1 MRNSVDRKL
10 LHENTTY
17 ALVKRLLKES
27 VRPYLKWI
35 GFALVGM
42 VFVAGATAAM
52 AWLMKPV
59 INDVFVAKNKEFL
72 LPISIAVLVTFAIK
86 GFANYAQSVIM
97 HYVGQRII
105 TDTQHRLYGHLTR
118 MDLSFFHQ
126 TPTGSLISRFT
137 VDINMMRA
145 AVSNALTGIGKDFL
159 TLIFLVG
166 VMFIQDR
173 YLAVIAFV
181 VFPVAIL
188 PIVKLGQRI
197 RKVTVSTQEEIGQFT
212 TLLEQTIQGARVVKA
227 YRMEEY
233 EKGRFR
239 KIAERVFQ
247 LVFKSARI
255 RSMASPIMETLGG
268 VAVALVIFYG
278 GFRVIE
284 ESMNPGAFFSFIT
297 ALLLAYEPMK
307 RLANLNASLQEGLAS
322 AQRLFGLLDT
332 KPNIIDKPDA
342 ATLKIK
348 GGNIVLNQVN
358 FSYIPK
364 HPVINGVSLSV
375 PAGKLVALVGPSG
388 AGKSTILNLIPRFYE
403 VDSGVIK
410 IDGIDVQ
417 DATLDSLRRNIAL
430 VSQEIILFDDTVRA
444 NIAYGRPDAS
454 EKEITQ
460 AAKNAAAHDFIEAM
474 SNGYDTYVGERGTKV
489 SGGQRQRLAIA
500 RAMLKNAPILLL
512 DEATSSLDAESE
524 REVQAALME
533 LMKGR
538 TTLVIAHRLSTV
550 IEADLIHVI
559 DNGKLVESGN
569 HPELLSKNGTYARLY
584 ALQFKEQQLEVEVGA
599 KTARE

>member
-1 MRNSVDRKL
+1 MDRNL

-17 ALVKRLLKES
+17 TLVKRLLKES

-42 VFVAGATAAM
+42 VFVAGATAAS

-118 MDLSFFHQ
+118 MDLGFFHQ
-126 TPTGSLISRFT
+126 TPTGNLISRFT

-166 VMFIQDR
+166 VMFIQDW

-247 LVFKSARI
+247 LVFKTARI

-364 HPVINGVSLSV
+364 HPVINGISLSV

-403 VDSGVIK
+403 VDSGIIK

-599 KTARE
+599 KTAGE

>member
-1 MRNSVDRKL
+1 MDRKL

-42 VFVAGATAAM
+42 VFVAGATAAS

-86 GFANYAQSVIM
+86 GLANYAQSVIM

-118 MDLSFFHQ
+118 MDLGFFHQ

-159 TLIFLVG
+159 TLIFLVV
-166 VMFIQDR
+166 VMFIQDL

-188 PIVKLGQRI
+188 PIVKLGRRI
-197 RKVTVSTQEEIGQFT
+197 RKVTVSTQEELGQFT
-212 TLLEQTIQGARVVKA
+212 TILEQSIQGARVVKA
-227 YRMEEY
+227 YGMEEY

-239 KIAERVFQ
+239 NIAERVFQ
-247 LVFKSARI
+247 LVFKSLRI
-255 RSMASPIMETLGG
+255 RAMASPIMETLGG
-268 VAVALVIFYG
+268 IAVALVIFYG

-307 RLANLNASLQEGLAS
+307 RLANLNTSLQEGLAS

-332 KPNIIDKPDA
+332 KPNITDKPNA

-358 FSYIPK
+358 FSYMPE
-364 HPVINGVSLSV
+364 HPVINGISLSV

-388 AGKSTILNLIPRFYE
+388 AGKSTILNLIPRFYD
-403 VDSGVIK
+403 VDSGIIK
-410 IDGIDVQ
+410 IDGIDVR
-417 DATLDSLRRNIAL
+417 DATLDSLRGNIAL
-430 VSQEIILFDDTVRA
+430 VSQEITLFDDTVRA

-460 AAKNAAAHDFIEAM
+460 AAKNAAAHEFIEAM

-512 DEATSSLDAESE
+512 DEATSSLDTESE

-599 KTARE
+599 KTAGE

>member
-1 MRNSVDRKL
+1 MRNSVYRTL

-403 VDSGVIK
+403 VDSGIIK

-599 KTARE
+599 KTAGE

>member
-1 MRNSVDRKL
+1 VDRKL

-35 GFALVGM
+35 AFALVGM
-42 VFVAGATAAM
+42 VFVAAATAAS

-118 MDLSFFHQ
+118 MDLGFFHQ

-181 VFPVAIL
+181 IFPVAIL

-239 KIAERVFQ
+239 KFAEQVFQ
-247 LVFKSARI
+247 LVYKTARI

-342 ATLKIK
+342 AILKIK

-403 VDSGVIK
+403 VDSGIIK

-599 KTARE
+599 KTAGE

>member
-35 GFALVGM
+35 AFALVGM

-403 VDSGVIK
+403 VDSGIIK

>member
-17 ALVKRLLKES
+17 VLVKRLLKES

-35 GFALVGM
+35 AFALVGM

-403 VDSGVIK
+403 VDSGFIK

>member
-1 MRNSVDRKL
+1 VDRKFL
-10 LHENTTY
+10 PENTTY

-42 VFVAGATAAM
+42 VFVAGATAAS

-118 MDLSFFHQ
+118 MDLGFFHQ
-126 TPTGSLISRFT
+126 TPTGNLISRFT

-145 AVSNALTGIGKDFL
+145 AVSNALTGIGKEFL
-159 TLIFLVG
+159 TPIFLVG
-166 VMFIQDR
+166 VMFIQDL

-247 LVFKSARI
+247 LVFKTARI

-268 VAVALVIFYG
+268 V
-278 GFRVIE
+278 
-284 ESMNPGAFFSFIT
+284 
-297 ALLLAYEPMK
+297 
-307 RLANLNASLQEGLAS
+307 
-322 AQRLFGLLDT
+322 
-332 KPNIIDKPDA
+332 
-342 ATLKIK
+342 
-348 GGNIVLNQVN
+348 
-358 FSYIPK
+358 
-364 HPVINGVSLSV
+364 
-375 PAGKLVALVGPSG
+375 
-388 AGKSTILNLIPRFYE
+388 
-403 VDSGVIK
+403 
-410 IDGIDVQ
+410 
-417 DATLDSLRRNIAL
+417 
-430 VSQEIILFDDTVRA
+430 
-444 NIAYGRPDAS
+444 
-454 EKEITQ
+454 
-460 AAKNAAAHDFIEAM
+460 
-474 SNGYDTYVGERGTKV
+474 
-489 SGGQRQRLAIA
+489 
-500 RAMLKNAPILLL
+500 
-512 DEATSSLDAESE
+512 
-524 REVQAALME
+524 
-533 LMKGR
+533 
-538 TTLVIAHRLSTV
+538 
-550 IEADLIHVI
+550 
-559 DNGKLVESGN
+559 
-569 HPELLSKNGTYARLY
+569 
-584 ALQFKEQQLEVEVGA
+584 
-599 KTARE
+599 

>member
-1 MRNSVDRKL
+1 M
-10 LHENTTY
+10 
-17 ALVKRLLKES
+17 VKRLLKES

-403 VDSGVIK
+403 VDSGIIK

-417 DATLDSLRRNIAL
+417 DVTLDSLRRNIAL

>member
-403 VDSGVIK
+403 VDSGIIK

>member
-1 MRNSVDRKL
+1 MDRKL

-403 VDSGVIK
+403 VDSGIIK

-599 KTARE
+599 KTAGE

>member
-105 TDTQHRLYGHLTR
+105 TDTQNRLYAHLTR

-166 VMFIQDR
+166 VMFIQDQ

-403 VDSGVIK
+403 VDSGIIK

-599 KTARE
+599 KTAGE

>member
-1 MRNSVDRKL
+1 MDRKL

-42 VFVAGATAAM
+42 VFVAGATAAS

-118 MDLSFFHQ
+118 MDLGFFHQ

-166 VMFIQDR
+166 VMFIQDW

-239 KIAERVFQ
+239 NIAERVFQ

-255 RSMASPIMETLGG
+255 RSMASPIMEMLGG

-332 KPNIIDKPDA
+332 TPNIIDKPDA
-342 ATLKIK
+342 AILKIN

-403 VDSGVIK
+403 VDSGIIK
-410 IDGIDVQ
+410 IDGIDVR

-599 KTARE
+599 KTAGE

>member
-1 MRNSVDRKL
+1 MDRKL

-35 GFALVGM
+35 AFALVGM

-599 KTARE
+599 KTAGE

>member
-35 GFALVGM
+35 AFALVGM

-403 VDSGVIK
+403 VDSGFIK

>member
-35 GFALVGM
+35 GFALVAM
-42 VFVAGATAAM
+42 VFVAGATAAS

-284 ESMNPGAFFSFIT
+284 QSMNPGAFFSFIT

-388 AGKSTILNLIPRFYE
+388 AGKSTILNLIPRFYD
-403 VDSGVIK
+403 VDSGIIK
-410 IDGIDVQ
+410 IDGIDVR
-417 DATLDSLRRNIAL
+417 DATLDSLRGNIAL
-430 VSQEIILFDDTVRA
+430 VSQEITLFDDTVRA

-599 KTARE
+599 KTAGE

>member
-403 VDSGVIK
+403 VDSGFIK

>member
-42 VFVAGATAAM
+42 VFVAGATAAS

-118 MDLSFFHQ
+118 MDLGFFHQ

-166 VMFIQDR
+166 VMFIQDW

-227 YRMEEY
+227 YGMEEY

-239 KIAERVFQ
+239 NIAERVFQ
-247 LVFKSARI
+247 LVFKTARI

-284 ESMNPGAFFSFIT
+284 QSMNPGAFFSFIT

-403 VDSGVIK
+403 VDSGIIK
-410 IDGIDVQ
+410 IDGIDVR
-417 DATLDSLRRNIAL
+417 DATLDSLRGNIAL

-599 KTARE
+599 KTAGE

>member
-1 MRNSVDRKL
+1 MRNSVDRNL

-118 MDLSFFHQ
+118 MDLGFFHQ

-181 VFPVAIL
+181 IFPVAIL

-322 AQRLFGLLDT
+322 AQRLFSLLDT

-364 HPVINGVSLSV
+364 HPVINEVSLSV

-403 VDSGVIK
+403 VDSGIIK
-410 IDGIDVQ
+410 IDGIDVR

>member
-1 MRNSVDRKL
+1 VNRKL

-42 VFVAGATAAM
+42 VIVAGATAAI

-59 INDVFVAKNKEFL
+59 INDVFVAKNKEIL
-72 LPISIAVLVTFAIK
+72 LPISIAVIVTFVIK
-86 GFANYAQSVIM
+86 GSANYAQSIIM

-105 TDTQHRLYGHLTR
+105 TDIQHRLYGHLIR

-126 TPTGSLISRFT
+126 TPTGSLISRFS

-166 VMFIQDR
+166 VMFIQDL

-197 RKVTVSTQEEIGQFT
+197 RKVTVSTQEELGQFT
-212 TLLEQTIQGARVVKA
+212 TQLEQTFQGARVVKA

-239 KIAERVFQ
+239 KFAEQVFQ
-247 LVFKSARI
+247 LVYKTARI

-268 VAVALVIFYG
+268 VAVALVIYYG
-278 GFRVIE
+278 GYRVIE

-307 RLANLNASLQEGLAS
+307 RLANLNASLQEGMAS
-322 AQRLFGLLDT
+322 AQRLFDLLDT

-348 GGNIVLNQVN
+348 GGNIVFNQVN
-358 FSYIPK
+358 FSYIPE

-430 VSQEIILFDDTVRA
+430 VSQEITLFDDTVRA

-460 AAKNAAAHDFIEAM
+460 AAKNAVAHDFIEAM
-474 SNGYDTYVGERGTKV
+474 SNGYDTYVGERGIKV

-599 KTARE
+599 RTAGE

>member
-1 MRNSVDRKL
+1 MDRKL

-42 VFVAGATAAM
+42 VFVAGSTAAC

-118 MDLSFFHQ
+118 MDLGFFHQ

-403 VDSGVIK
+403 VDSGIIK

-584 ALQFKEQQLEVEVGA
+584 ALQFKEQQLEVEVGT
-599 KTARE
+599 KTAGE

>member
-1 MRNSVDRKL
+1 MDRTL

-35 GFALVGM
+35 AFALVGM

-118 MDLSFFHQ
+118 MDLGFFHQ

-403 VDSGVIK
+403 VDSGIIK
-410 IDGIDVQ
+410 IDGIDVR

-584 ALQFKEQQLEVEVGA
+584 ALQFKEQQLEVEVRA
-599 KTARE
+599 KTAGE

>member
-1 MRNSVDRKL
+1 MYRTL

-42 VFVAGATAAM
+42 VFVAAATAAS

-118 MDLSFFHQ
+118 MDLGFFHQ

-403 VDSGVIK
+403 VDSGIIK

-584 ALQFKEQQLEVEVGA
+584 ALQFKEQKLEVEVGA
-599 KTARE
+599 KTAGE

>member
-1 MRNSVDRKL
+1 MRNSVDKKL

-35 GFALVGM
+35 AFALVGM

-118 MDLSFFHQ
+118 MDLGFFHQ

-239 KIAERVFQ
+239 NIAERVFQ
-247 LVFKSARI
+247 LVFKTARI
-255 RSMASPIMETLGG
+255 RSIASPIMETLGG
-268 VAVALVIFYG
+268 VAIALVIYYG

-284 ESMNPGAFFSFIT
+284 QSMNPGAFFSFIT

-307 RLANLNASLQEGLAS
+307 HLANLNASLQEGMAS

-358 FSYIPK
+358 FSYISN

-403 VDSGVIK
+403 VDSGIIK

-430 VSQEIILFDDTVRA
+430 VSQEITLFDDTVRA

-599 KTARE
+599 KTAGE

>member
-599 KTARE
+599 KTAGE

>member
-403 VDSGVIK
+403 VDSGIIK

-599 KTARE
+599 KTAGE

>member
-118 MDLSFFHQ
+118 MDLGFFHQ

-403 VDSGVIK
+403 VDSGIIK

-599 KTARE
+599 KTAGE

>member
-1 MRNSVDRKL
+1 MDRKL

-35 GFALVGM
+35 AFALVGM
-42 VFVAGATAAM
+42 VFVAGATAAS

-403 VDSGVIK
+403 VDSGIIK

-599 KTARE
+599 KTAGE

>member
-1 MRNSVDRKL
+1 MDRKL

-137 VDINMMRA
+137 VDISMMRA

-239 KIAERVFQ
+239 KFAEQVFQ
-247 LVFKSARI
+247 LVYKSARI

-322 AQRLFGLLDT
+322 AQRLFDLFDT

-403 VDSGVIK
+403 VDSGIIK

-460 AAKNAAAHDFIEAM
+460 AAKNATAHDFIEAM

-599 KTARE
+599 KTAGE

>member
-42 VFVAGATAAM
+42 VFVAGATAAS

-342 ATLKIK
+342 ETLKIK

-403 VDSGVIK
+403 VDSGIIK

-599 KTARE
+599 KTAGE

>member
-118 MDLSFFHQ
+118 MDLGFFHQ

-181 VFPVAIL
+181 IFPVAIL

-403 VDSGVIK
+403 VDSGIIK

-599 KTARE
+599 KTAGE

>member
-42 VFVAGATAAM
+42 VFVAGATAAS

-118 MDLSFFHQ
+118 MDLGFFHQ

-166 VMFIQDR
+166 VMFIQDW

-403 VDSGVIK
+403 VDSGIIK
-410 IDGIDVQ
+410 IDGIDVR
-417 DATLDSLRRNIAL
+417 DATLDSLRGNIAL
-430 VSQEIILFDDTVRA
+430 VSQEITLFDDTVRA

-599 KTARE
+599 KTAGE

>member
-1 MRNSVDRKL
+1 MDRKL

-105 TDTQHRLYGHLTR
+105 TDTQNRLYAHLTR

-159 TLIFLVG
+159 TLIFLVV
-166 VMFIQDR
+166 VMFIQDL
-173 YLAVIAFV
+173 YLAIIAFV

-212 TLLEQTIQGARVVKA
+212 TLLEQTFQGARVVKA

-239 KIAERVFQ
+239 NIAERVFQ

-322 AQRLFGLLDT
+322 AQRLFDLFDT

-403 VDSGVIK
+403 VDSGIIK

>member
-42 VFVAGATAAM
+42 VFVAGATAAS

-118 MDLSFFHQ
+118 MDLGFFHQ

-403 VDSGVIK
+403 VDSGIIK

-599 KTARE
+599 KTAGE

>member
-1 MRNSVDRKL
+1 MDRKL

-35 GFALVGM
+35 AFALVGM

-403 VDSGVIK
+403 VDSGFIK

-599 KTARE
+599 KTAGE

>member
-1 MRNSVDRKL
+1 MDRKL

-42 VFVAGATAAM
+42 VFVAGATAAS

-86 GFANYAQSVIM
+86 GLANYAQSVIM

-105 TDTQHRLYGHLTR
+105 TDTQHRLYAHLTR
-118 MDLSFFHQ
+118 MDLGFFHQ

-403 VDSGVIK
+403 VDSGIIK

-599 KTARE
+599 KTAGE

>member
-1 MRNSVDRKL
+1 MDRKL

-42 VFVAGATAAM
+42 VFVAGATAAS

-118 MDLSFFHQ
+118 MDLGFFHQ

-403 VDSGVIK
+403 VDSGIIK

-417 DATLDSLRRNIAL
+417 DVTLDSLRRNIAL

-599 KTARE
+599 KTAGE